1 MGSACVSLE
10 PFALRVLDDAMAP
23 DVPAGAVVIVDPGD
37 PAEDGALVVL
47 EHEGAVLLRRLR
59 LRLGPAGGG
68 DASARCVSPA
78 GPEILLDGAWRRS
91 LRGVVTAVRVPRGRA
106 SAVGPRGP
114 SGSGRPREP
123 PDGPPDR

>member
-1 MGSACVSLE
+1 MASACVSLE

-47 EHEGAVLLRRLR
+47 EHEGALLLRR

-68 DASARCVSPA
+68 DAAARCVSPA
-78 GPEILLDGAWRRS
+78 APEILLDGAWRRS
-91 LRGVVTAVRVPRGRA
+91 LRGVVTAVRGPRRRS
-106 SAVGPRGP
+106 SATGPRGP
-114 SGSGRPREP
+114 SGSGSPREP
-123 PDGPPDR
+123 PDGMRAR